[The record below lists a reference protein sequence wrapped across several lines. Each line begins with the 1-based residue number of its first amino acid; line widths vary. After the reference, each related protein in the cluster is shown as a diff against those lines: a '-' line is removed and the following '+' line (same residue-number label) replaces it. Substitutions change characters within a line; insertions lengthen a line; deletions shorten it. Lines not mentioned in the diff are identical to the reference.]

1 MNVRRIKRH
10 GNRACWLT
18 PRVSVVRLL
27 APPYGADTVWCM
39 NQDMT
44 PPEGTNDTPA
54 APMAPPPPAY
64 QAPQPQ
70 FAPPA
75 PVPPQNYYAQP
86 YPAAGY
92 GTMPESKRS
101 TAGIF
106 ALLLGGIGVHKF
118 YLGYT
123 TEGILQILLTI
134 FTCGLGGIVP
144 MIEGIMYL
152 TKSDQEFVTT
162 YQVNRKGWF

>member
-1 MNVRRIKRH
+1 
-10 GNRACWLT
+10 
-18 PRVSVVRLL
+18 
-27 APPYGADTVWCM
+27 
-39 NQDMT
+39 
-44 PPEGTNDTPA
+44 
-54 APMAPPPPAY
+54 
-64 QAPQPQ
+64 
-70 FAPPA
+70 
-75 PVPPQNYYAQP
+75 
-86 YPAAGY
+86 
-92 GTMPESKRS
+92 MPESKRS